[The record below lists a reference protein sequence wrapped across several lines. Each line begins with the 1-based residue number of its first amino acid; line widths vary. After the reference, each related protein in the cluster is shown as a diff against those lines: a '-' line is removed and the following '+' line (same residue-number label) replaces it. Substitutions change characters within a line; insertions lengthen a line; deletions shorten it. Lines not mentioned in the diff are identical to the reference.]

1 MEIRNSFAV
10 MATVVSNEFID
21 RYMIDANGEYVKVY
35 LYLLRHQA
43 EKIEIS
49 LIADALNHTES
60 DVRRALA
67 YWEKLG
73 VLHTDMDVPERGRD
87 TRQQQNWEK
96 KQRQS
101 EPAHEDPQRRFEAAE
116 QAEVKKSAVRQG
128 AGSTRTG
135 LSQDSLDRLTGDD
148 DFAQLLYIAQKYVN
162 RVFTQ
167 RDMAVFG
174 YLYDELHMSAELLEY
189 LVEHCVQGGHT
200 SLRYI
205 ETVAIN
211 WHEKGFA
218 TVEEARAYAESF
230 KKNTFAVM
238 KAFGL
243 TDRKPAEQEKT
254 MIDRWFTTYGFTKE
268 LVLEACNR
276 TISATHT
283 PSFQYADKI
292 LSGWKQAGV
301 RTMHDVTELD
311 QNRQAKSRTAPRGQN
326 RSAGQN
332 RPANQFHNFE
342 QRDTDYNQTALDDMK
357 AWIGTDTGAKG

>member
-1 MEIRNSFAV
+1 

-21 RYMIDANGEYVKVY
+21 RYMTEANGEYVKVY
-35 LYLLRHQA
+35 LYILRHQA
-43 EKIEIS
+43 EKIEVS

-73 VLHTDMDVPERGRD
+73 VLHTDAETPVRD
-87 TRQQQNWEK
+87 Q
-96 KQRQS
+96 
-101 EPAHEDPQRRFEAAE
+101 D
-116 QAEVKKSAVRQG
+116 VRQTPVREKSQT
-128 AGSTRTG
+128 AGKDPIVDPDQSTSVSRKLAVNSGQTG
-135 LSQDSLDRLTGDD
+135 MQDPDRLNRLSSDE
-148 DFAQLLYIAQKYVN
+148 DFAQLMYIAQKYVK
-162 RVFTQ
+162 RAFTQ

-174 YLYDELHMSAELLEY
+174 YLYDELHMSSELLEY

-230 KKNTFAVM
+230 KKNTFSVM

-243 TDRKPAEQEKT
+243 TDRKPAEQEKA

-276 TISATHT
+276 TINATHA
-283 PSFQYADKI
+283 PSFQYAEKI
-292 LSGWKQAGV
+292 LAGWKKAGV

-311 QNRQAKSRTAPRGQN
+311 QNRQTKTRTAA
-326 RSAGQN
+326 RSQS

-357 AWIGTDTGAKG
+357 AWIGSDHGAKG